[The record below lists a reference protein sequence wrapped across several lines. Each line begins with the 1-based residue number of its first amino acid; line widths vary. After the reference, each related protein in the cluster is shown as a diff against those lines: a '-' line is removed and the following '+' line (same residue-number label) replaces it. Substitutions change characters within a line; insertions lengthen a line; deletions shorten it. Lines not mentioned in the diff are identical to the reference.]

1 MNALPKI
8 RQSFRR
14 WKWNPRRVAWGGARA
29 AGVVVL
35 TTWLGLKLVPLPE
48 ALLHPAA
55 ESFELTDRC
64 GEPLRELRVGGRFA
78 QHVRL
83 EDVPDNFVRAML
95 AAEDK
100 RFFEHRGVDLLA
112 LSRAVYENVR
122 HARVTSG
129 ASTITQQLVK
139 ISDPRPRT
147 LATKVLEAAR
157 ALRLEQLWSKEEI
170 LEAYLNRIDFGN
182 LNIGIAAAADYYF
195 GKPLADLSDA
205 EAAFLAGLPKNPQR
219 LNPHQRLASAKRRQA
234 TVLQRMA
241 VNGWLSPEMEK
252 LAREEELRL
261 RERPRVFR
269 APHFVDLALRELPPR
284 CGASLKTTLDLELN
298 SFAEEVVRDRLAQL
312 RGKNVGAAAV
322 VVLDN
327 RTGEVLAL
335 VGSGDYFA
343 PGSGQVNGALARRS
357 AGSTFKP
364 FTYLLALERGATPA
378 TIVADV
384 PTSFDTASGS
394 YRPENYSKRCAGPVR
409 LRLALAN
416 SLNIPAV
423 RVLSSLGGAAR
434 LRERLQSWGVST
446 LEQAPEVYGLGLTI
460 GNAETRL
467 LELTNAYATL
477 ARLGEWKPYRLWLD
491 VDVRPEK
498 QGAVSATSDTREAAW
513 LIADMLGDSAA
524 RAESFGLQS
533 PLRFDFPVACKTG
546 TSTDFRDNWAMGY
559 TPEFTVGVWVGN
571 FDGSPMQEVSGVTGA
586 APIMHAL
593 MDQLHARFGTTWFST
608 PPNMVER
615 SVHPLTGKLVTA
627 ARDGAVTEKF
637 LRNHLPPPESS
648 GDYDESGRVILGA
661 EYAEWIASA
670 ENRLAGRVVCAA
682 SAQALRLVAP
692 RPGTTFFIDPDL
704 PSSRWVALQTV
715 GAAVPT
721 WESSSIRFDHRDGRV
736 VALLAEGEHRLV
748 ARDPATGQRVETWI
762 RVKSL

>member
-1 MNALPKI
+1 MG
-8 RQSFRR
+8 
-14 WKWNPRRVAWGGARA
+14 NPRRVAWGGARA

-35 TTWLGLKLVPLPE
+35 AGWLGLKLVPLPE
-48 ALLHPAA
+48 ALLRPAP
-55 ESFELTDRC
+55 ESLELTDRH

-78 QHVRL
+78 QHARL
-83 EDVPDNFVRAML
+83 EEVPDHLVRAML

-112 LSRAVYENVR
+112 LSRAVFGNVR
-122 HARVTSG
+122 HGRITSG

-147 LATKVLEAAR
+147 FSAKIVEAAR
-157 ALRLEQLWSKEEI
+157 ALRLEQLWTKEEI
-170 LEAYLNRIDFGN
+170 LEAYFNRIDFGN
-182 LNIGIAAAADYYF
+182 LNVGIAAAADYYF

-205 EAAFLAGLPKNPQR
+205 EAAFLAGLPKNPHR
-219 LNPHQRLASAKRRQA
+219 LNPHHSLASAKRRQA
-234 TVLQRMA
+234 TVLRRMEA
-241 VNGWLSPEMEK
+241 NGWLSADMTR
-252 LAREEELRL
+252 LAIQEDLRL
-261 RERPRVFR
+261 RSRSRTFR
-269 APHFVDLALRELPPR
+269 APHFVDLALRELPKR
-284 CGASLKTTLDLELN
+284 TAASVRTTLDLSLN
-298 SFAEEVVRDRLAQL
+298 RFAEDTVRERLAKLQ
-312 RGKNVGAAAV
+312 GKNVGNAAV

-384 PTSFDTASGS
+384 PTSFDTAAGF
-394 YRPENYSKRCAGPVR
+394 YRPENYSKRCSGPTSY
-409 LRLALAN
+409 RLALAN

-423 RVLSSLGGAAR
+423 RVLSSLGGAPV
-434 LRERLQSWGVST
+434 LRERLQSWGVTT
-446 LEQAPEVYGLGLTI
+446 LEQPPEVYGLGLTI

-477 ARLGEWKPYRLWLD
+477 ARLGEWRPYRLWLA
-491 VDVRPEK
+491 PEAYPN
-498 QGAVSATSDTREAAW
+498 QMGALNATTETREAAW
-513 LIADMLGDSAA
+513 LIADMLSDPAA
-524 RAESFGLQS
+524 RARAFGLRS

-586 APIMHAL
+586 APIMHAV
-593 MDQLHARFGTTWFST
+593 MEHLHGRFGTTWF
-608 PPNMVER
+608 PQPAGVVER
-615 SVHPLTGKLVTA
+615 TVHPLTGKLLA
-627 ARDGAVTEKF
+627 SERPGAVREKL
-637 LRNHLPPPESS
+637 LRDHLPPTESPA
-648 GDYDESGRVILGA
+648 DYDEMGRVLLGS
-661 EYAEWIASA
+661 EYQEWAASA
-670 ENRLAGRVVCAA
+670 ENGLVGHVVGEDR
-682 SAQALRLVAP
+682 QEVLRLITP

-704 PSSRWVALQTV
+704 PSSRRVAV
-715 GAAVPT
+715 RAAGVDEPL
-721 WESSSIRFDHRDGRV
+721 WESPSVRFDRLDGRTY
-736 VALLAEGEHRLV
+736 ALLTEGEHRLV
-748 ARDPATGQRVETWI
+748 VRDPGTGRRAETWI
-762 RVKSL
+762 RVKSF